1 MVQATETAP
10 AATGTQKKPIVP
22 FLALEDG
29 EPYLKGTKCPKC
41 GAHYLGAR
49 MACSKCFNTE
59 GFEDVKL
66 SREGEVWVYTIVYQ
80 SFPGAEVPFVGA
92 IVDLPE
98 HVSVR
103 CNLKNVKADPEH
115 VKFGMKVRMKTGP
128 VDYKDKEGNM
138 QTRKDREGNEVI
150 AFWFEPVSGA

>member
-1 MVQATETAP
+1 MAQTAEAVATE
-10 AATGTQKKPIVP
+10 KKPIVP
-22 FLALEDG
+22 SLVIDDG
-29 EPYLKGTKCPKC
+29 EPYLKGAKCTKC
-41 GAHYLGAR
+41 GTHYLGAR

-66 SREGEVWVYTIVYQ
+66 SREGEVWVYTIVHQ
-80 SFPGAEVPFVGA
+80 SFPGAEVPFVAA

-98 HVSVR
+98 GVSVR
-103 CNLKNVKADPEH
+103 CNLKNIEADPAK
-115 VKFGMKVRMKTGP
+115 VKFGLKVRMQTGP
-128 VDYKDKEGNM
+128 VSYKDKDGAT

>member
-1 MVQATETAP
+1 MAQATETA
-10 AATGTQKKPIVP
+10 TGKKPIVP
-22 FLALEDG
+22 FLAIDDG

-66 SREGEVWVYTIVYQ
+66 SREGEVWVYTIVHQ
-80 SFPGAEVPFVGA
+80 SFPGADVPFVAA

-98 HVSVR
+98 NVSVR
-103 CNLKNVKADPEH
+103 CNIKNVQADPQN
-115 VKFGMKVRMKTGP
+115 VKFGMKVRMNTGP
-128 VDYKDKEGNM
+128 VPTIDRDGNKQIRKDKEGN
-138 QTRKDREGNEVI
+138 EIV